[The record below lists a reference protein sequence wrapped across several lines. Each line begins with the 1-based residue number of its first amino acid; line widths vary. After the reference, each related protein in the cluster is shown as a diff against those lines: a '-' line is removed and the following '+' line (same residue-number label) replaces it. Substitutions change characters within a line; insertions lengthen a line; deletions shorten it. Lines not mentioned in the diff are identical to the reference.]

1 MVQIDAQSQKKSHK
15 KKDANYETKWI
26 LRTSWIFSH
35 MFFQCLDSEYMGV
48 SWGIPNSWMIFKLG
62 VHDLGN
68 FTFWVFTS
76 SSMDLGTWEKHG
88 RSQCLKPAHFSW
100 GS

>member
-1 MVQIDAQSQKKSHK
+1 MKP
-15 KKDANYETKWI
+15 NGFYEPVG
-26 LRTSWIFSH
+26 FSVTC
-35 MFFQCLDSEYMGV
+35 FFQCLDSEYMGV

-76 SSMDLGTWEKHG
+76 SVMDLGTWEKHG
-88 RSQCLKPAHFSW
+88 RRQFLKPAHFSW